1 MNDLERRITEMLWR
15 VNNFGTVNNDAVKH
29 NAKAL
34 AAFAAI
40 QTAVAQLEAKGILRS
55 SAGDAKLSNSA
66 QRRFRRLEHN
76 ETLKSIAKTAREI
89 AAENADFVNKFILSR
104 TNKSDLDRIQ
114 TGRAF
119 AVDLVPVKTFFTD
132 LGQDEDFIEDLVE
145 ETDAFEATINDQDES
160 NRDRIGANADI
171 DDILNDA
178 LKSVRTLKIVVPN
191 LFKGNPGKLAD
202 WTAASHVERPP
213 KSKKQPKDNPP
224 S

>member
-15 VNNFGTVNNDAVKH
+15 VNNFGTVNVEAIRTNARAV
-29 NAKAL
+29 

-40 QTAVAQLEAKGILRS
+40 QTAVDQLEAKGILRS

-66 QRRFRRLEHN
+66 QRRFRRLEYN

-89 AAENADFVNKFILSR
+89 DAENDDFVNKFILSR
-104 TNKSDLDRIQ
+104 TNKSDLDRIE

-119 AVDLVPVKTFFTD
+119 AVDLVPVKSLFTD
-132 LGQDEDFIEDLVE
+132 LGKEEDFIEDLIA
-145 ETDAFEATINDQDES
+145 ETDAFEATINAQDIS

-171 DDILNDA
+171 DDILSDA
-178 LKSVRTLKIVVPN
+178 LKAVRTLKIIVPN

-202 WTAASHVERPP
+202 WTAASHVEKPP
-213 KSKKQPKDNPP
+213 RRKKETPTT
-224 S
+224 

>member
-15 VNNFGTVNNDAVKH
+15 VNNFGTVNNDVVRN

-34 AAFAAI
+34 AAFTAV
-40 QTAVAQLEAKGILRS
+40 QTAVDRLEAKGILRS

-66 QRRFRRLEHN
+66 QRRFRRLEYN

-89 AAENADFVNKFILSR
+89 AAENDDFVNKFILPR
-104 TNKSDLDRIQ
+104 TNKSDLDRIE

-119 AVDLVPVKTFFTD
+119 AVDLVPVKSLFTD
-132 LGQDEDFIEDLVE
+132 LGKDEDFIEELIA
-145 ETDAFEATINDQDES
+145 ETEAFAATINDQDVS

-171 DDILNDA
+171 DDILSDA
-178 LKSVRTLKIVVPN
+178 LKAVRLLKIIIPN

-202 WTAASHVERPP
+202 WTSAVHVERPP
-213 KSKKQPKDNPP
+213 QRKKNDKPP
-224 S
+224 AV